1 MESGF
6 IQRHYLLLKTHY
18 FLFYSS
24 LGVIFPILN
33 LTLRSHGLSNT
44 EISFSNIILPFLV
57 FFLSPSIGFL
67 ADRSRRFHFT
77 FNIIFVIAVITLL
90 TLFCLP
96 SIQSDHI
103 QANLHRLDSSQYVLD
118 FCASQEMA
126 TQCSSRSECGCIYQ
140 ASCRTDHRRW
150 RNFTFTMTSSDL
162 QKELNDDRPSQ
173 CGITYRI
180 PIQQNFS
187 RIFQKSSTISC
198 EITCSIAH
206 FCHGIRRSNQLIYI
220 ILYGILYIIGAS
232 LLSTS
237 NAVSASIGLASLS
250 DGNRFGKQ
258 RVWGTIGFGILAF
271 VTSRIYERFHSEYVY
286 VIIFSVIAL
295 LTLLVTS
302 CLRISS
308 TNPLVDKKKDKFH
321 LSSLMSLLKNVDV
334 LVFLSITFVWGM
346 CFGSLQPVGF
356 HLFQSINHAI
366 VFASIRFYISMKL
379 HHVNLVRLLD
389 ICLS

>member
-24 LGVIFPILN
+24 LGVISPILN

-44 EISFSNIILPFLV
+44 EISLSNIILPFLV

-67 ADRSRRFHFT
+67 ADKSRRFLLT
-77 FNIIFVIAVITLL
+77 FNIIFVIAVMTLIS
-90 TLFCLP
+90 LFFLP

-140 ASCRTDHRRW
+140 ASCRR

-162 QKELNDDRPSQ
+162 QKELNNYQPSQ

-180 PIQQNFS
+180 PIDGNFS
-187 RIFQKSSTISC
+187 RLFQKSTSIKC

-220 ILYGILYIIGAS
+220 ILYGILYVIGAS
-232 LLSTS
+232 FLSTS
-237 NAVSASIGLASLS
+237 NAVGASIGLASLS
-250 DGNRFGKQ
+250 NGNRFGKQ

-308 TNPLVDKKKDKFH
+308 STNPPVDKKKDKFH

-346 CFGSLQPVGF
+346 CFGSLQPVRYSF
-356 HLFQSINHAI
+356 KMSFPSDCS
-366 VFASIRFYISMKL
+366 ASIPSYISMKL
-379 HHVNLVRLLD
+379 LPVNLVRLLD
-389 ICLS
+389 ICL